1 MSLCINPHCP
11 KPQNPDTE
19 IFCQACGWDLLL
31 AGRYRIIRLLSGKGG
46 FGRTYLVNHNG
57 KDKVLKL
64 LINPI
69 PKAVTLFQQEAR
81 VLSQLNHPGIPQRD
95 GYFTFNPRNSQ
106 IIWHF
111 LVMAQIQGMD
121 LEDYQQQRQNQPID
135 QRLALDWLL
144 QLAEILHEVHS
155 QNFFH
160 RDIKPSNIILQP
172 NGQLVLIDFGTVRE
186 VTATYNIK
194 QGLGNITGIASAGF
208 TPPEQINFHAVPQ
221 SDFFALGRTFV
232 FLLTGKAP
240 SHPAMYD
247 ALNDELVWRSHTSGI
262 LPDLLDFIDK
272 LMMRTANQ
280 RPPNTTA
287 ILERLAEINLILNPP
302 PPPVR
307 VKHSGSN
314 IPVKPISSRPNASP
328 LPNFP
333 LGRRKIIQLAGLGGM
348 VAVGAIAYDRL
359 IKDMIF
365 PGSGDESLT
374 TNLQSFNFDVIT
386 LDSQGREN
394 SRNSRSANFFP
405 ENLGNG
411 ITLEMVAIPGGTFT
425 MGSPTSEAERDSDES
440 PQHSV
445 TISPFYMGKYTVT
458 QAQWRVVAG
467 LPKVNRDLE
476 SDPSRFKGDNLPVES
491 INWLDATEFCAR
503 LSKYTGRNY
512 RLPTEAEWEYACR
525 AGTNTP
531 FHFGETIST
540 ECANYDG
547 NSVYGS
553 KTKGVYREKTTKVG
567 SFYVANN
574 FGLYDMHGNV
584 WEWCEDSLHENYQD
598 APIDG
603 SAWLDTNINNN
614 ERLLRG
620 GSWYG
625 NPESCRSANRVRFY
639 WVERLYSGIG
649 FRLVCGVPRTF

>member
-31 AGRYRIIRLLSGKGG
+31 AGRYQIIRLLSGKGG
-46 FGRTYLVNHNG
+46 FGRTYLVSHNG
-57 KDKVLKL
+57 KAKVLKL

-81 VLSQLNHPGIPQRD
+81 VLSQLNHPGIPRGD
-95 GYFTFNPRNSQ
+95 GYFTFSARNSQ

-144 QLAEILHEVHS
+144 QLTEILHEVHS

-247 ALNDELVWRSHTSGI
+247 ALNDELVWRSHTSNHI

-302 PPPVR
+302 PPP
-307 VKHSGSN
+307 
-314 IPVKPISSRPNASP
+314 P
-328 LPNFP
+328 
-333 LGRRKIIQLAGLGGM
+333 
-348 VAVGAIAYDRL
+348 
-359 IKDMIF
+359 
-365 PGSGDESLT
+365 
-374 TNLQSFNFDVIT
+374 
-386 LDSQGREN
+386 
-394 SRNSRSANFFP
+394 
-405 ENLGNG
+405 
-411 ITLEMVAIPGGTFT
+411 
-425 MGSPTSEAERDSDES
+425 
-440 PQHSV
+440 
-445 TISPFYMGKYTVT
+445 
-458 QAQWRVVAG
+458 
-467 LPKVNRDLE
+467 
-476 SDPSRFKGDNLPVES
+476 
-491 INWLDATEFCAR
+491 
-503 LSKYTGRNY
+503 
-512 RLPTEAEWEYACR
+512 
-525 AGTNTP
+525 
-531 FHFGETIST
+531 
-540 ECANYDG
+540 
-547 NSVYGS
+547 
-553 KTKGVYREKTTKVG
+553 
-567 SFYVANN
+567 
-574 FGLYDMHGNV
+574 
-584 WEWCEDSLHENYQD
+584 
-598 APIDG
+598 
-603 SAWLDTNINNN
+603 
-614 ERLLRG
+614 
-620 GSWYG
+620 
-625 NPESCRSANRVRFY
+625 
-639 WVERLYSGIG
+639 
-649 FRLVCGVPRTF
+649 